1 MLPLLT
7 VMLLAPPLDGSKEIK
22 LSSHGLL
29 FQSIGER
36 FFSDSEWV
44 IATDFT
50 FHQADRLIEELPGW
64 LIGKQELPAITM
76 VYLVGN
82 SEIQIPELSVSL
94 INARG

>member
-1 MLPLLT
+1 
-7 VMLLAPPLDGSKEIK
+7 

-50 FHQADRLIEELPGW
+50 FHQAARLIEELPGW

>member
-36 FFSDSEWV
+36 FFRFRMGHCD
-44 IATDFT
+44 
-50 FHQADRLIEELPGW
+50 
-64 LIGKQELPAITM
+64 
-76 VYLVGN
+76 
-82 SEIQIPELSVSL
+82 
-94 INARG
+94 